1 MICVGSVAISTEPL
15 VVLTKFGSAM
25 SNFIKQLSEN
35 GAFLVLCSL
44 LIASFAMGGSA
55 RSDPQSLAVLRPLA
69 VLALGFGI
77 WKLRIEHFRKNKEIS
92 TIAALLAV
100 FSVAFLVPLPSGL
113 LGGSA
118 QEMVANVNA
127 TANIS
132 TNMRPLAI
140 SGSTTLNANFALLIP
155 LAALVLL
162 VQLDRNQRFSLLPL
176 CIALG
181 MGSSLL
187 GLLQSI
193 GGSNGSLYFYD
204 VTNNGS
210 AVGFFA
216 NRNHQALFLAI
227 LFPMLATYYVTA
239 DKKDHRLQK
248 YRLWLALIGSI
259 VLIPLILITGSRSG
273 LFAGLFGILAAFWIF
288 RHRDVSMIRGKK
300 KDPFNWRILLAAGG
314 VAALTAV
321 TLAMA
326 RAEAIFRLFAPPVQ
340 TDDRVEFWQVI
351 WDAGYGQLLWGVG
364 PGGFADLYELLEPKN
379 LLDASYLNHAHND
392 FLELLVDYGVLG
404 VILVIATAVL
414 FFNCYRKV
422 DRVAHSRDQAL
433 RFLGIIC
440 MVMLLLGSAVDYPLR
455 TPFISVLATILF
467 VWSCGSR
474 LTSKNEPHTSK
485 LVD

>member
-1 MICVGSVAISTEPL
+1 
-15 VVLTKFGSAM
+15 M

-35 GAFLVLCSL
+35 GALLVLCSL
-44 LIASFAMGGSA
+44 LIASFALGGSA

-100 FSVAFLVPLPSGL
+100 FSVAFLLPLPSGL

-127 TANIS
+127 TANLS

-140 SGSTTLNANFALLIP
+140 SGSTTLNANFALIIP
-155 LAALVLL
+155 LAAVVLL
-162 VQLDRNQRFSLLPL
+162 VQLDRKQRFSLLPW

-193 GGSNGSLYFYD
+193 GSSNDSLYFYD
-204 VTNNGS
+204 VTNKGS
-210 AVGFFA
+210 AVGIFA
-216 NRNHQALFLAI
+216 NRNHQALFLAL
-227 LFPMLATYYVTA
+227 LFPMLATYHVTA
-239 DKKDHRLQK
+239 DKKDQRLQQ
-248 YRLWLALIGSI
+248 YRLWLALIGNI

-273 LFAGLFGILAAFWIF
+273 LIAGLFGIGAAFWIF
-288 RHRDVSMIRGKK
+288 HNRNDSMVRVKK
-300 KDPFNWRILLAAGG
+300 IGPFNWRILLAAAG

-321 TLAMA
+321 TLVMA
-326 RAEAIFRLFAPPVQ
+326 RAEAILRLFAPPAQ
-340 TDDRVEFWQVI
+340 TDNRVEFWKVI
-351 WDAGYGQLLWGVG
+351 LDAGYGQLLWGVG
-364 PGGFADLYELLEPKN
+364 PGGFADLYKVLEPKR
-379 LLDASYLNHAHND
+379 LLDPSYLNHAHND

-404 VILVIATAVL
+404 LILIIATAVL
-414 FFNCYRKV
+414 FLNCYRKI
-422 DRVAHSRDQAL
+422 DRAAHSRDQAM

-440 MVMLLLGSAVDYPLR
+440 MAILLFGSTVDYPLR

-467 VWSCGSR
+467 AWSCGSR
-474 LTSKNEPHTSK
+474 LTSKNEPLVPK